1 MTKSNW
7 RNEVYLGEKIGGA
20 GTLIRQGV
28 KVGGKKGGRVVQKG
42 TTAATAAG
50 KSQAAKVKQ
59 GNQKKMVGDG
69 KYEKRG
75 ALIGGL
81 AGGLAGGVLDGPL
94 PVGDIVGGI
103 AGSKLGGKIGRQ
115 FDKKAEKKKLAQSE
129 EFEIKEFVGTT
140 IA

>member
-1 MTKSNW
+1 
-7 RNEVYLGEKIGGA
+7 
-20 GTLIRQGV
+20 
-28 KVGGKKGGRVVQKG
+28 
-42 TTAATAAG
+42 
-50 KSQAAKVKQ
+50 
-59 GNQKKMVGDG
+59 MVGDG

-129 EFEIKEFVGTT
+129 EVESVEEIYNPSIFFNTVTRPYKVIDSAVNTAKTAHKVFKGVNTARK
-140 IA
+140 IAPYAAAGGLAALAAKDVLAKKKNQLV